1 MLKLIAFVYIASNVN
16 TPVIM
21 DYCEIKDLQSP
32 YVKKIDDNIEYT
44 EPYTPIDTCN
54 IANVKES
61 DKKKALFECIKLR
74 QNWYKL

>member
-1 MLKLIAFVYIASNVN
+1 MLKLIAYVYMVSNVN
-16 TPVIM
+16 TSVNL

-32 YVKKIDDNIEYT
+32 YVKKIDDATEHI

-54 IANVKES
+54 LVNVKES